1 MKKLIALILLTPSLY
16 AEDLELI
23 CEGTA
28 TEKYIEQVNS
38 KTTNPYNATQS
49 QKTRTNIPK
58 ESTSFA
64 AVFLTLNMEDETG
77 VIEVPAK
84 FRRKGAKLT
93 KNDLSELEI
102 SEKFIKGK
110 VKWNFVASSSF
121 TVDRRTGVMD
131 YTSTGS
137 ISFNG
142 MCKKYDKSENKF

>member
-23 CEGTA
+23 CEGTV
-28 TEKYIEQVNS
+28 TEKKVEQVSSRTTGSGANS
-38 KTTNPYNATQS
+38 S
-49 QKTRTNIPK
+49 QRTRINIPT

-93 KNDLSELEI
+93 KNDLEVLDI

-110 VKWNFVASSSF
+110 VKWNVMANASF
-121 TVDRRTGVMD
+121 TVDRRSGVME
-131 YTSTGS
+131 Y
-137 ISFNG
+137 ISSGNITFNG
-142 MCKKYDKSENKF
+142 MCEKYEKSANKF